1 MNETTFKKQK
11 ARYDKLVRKHIGN
24 PDDVTPQKLANAL
37 VAEAREGVS
46 KSSWYGLKS
55 AVKAVQASQGY
66 DKAVE
71 KMDKVKWPKDGIN
84 KKSQYCKKVPKDDY
98 LKLMKAAKGD
108 VLVQS
113 ALVLAKFTGMRPEE
127 MHNCAFDEAT
137 NTINVIGAKKSDVL
151 QRGADR
157 LIKVDD
163 DIAQYVGVAIGNL
176 KSTTKEVISHRM
188 KRLTKKTFPRRKS
201 PPTLKSF
208 RHQMGSDLK
217 LLVKQ
222 GKMEVKEAAYIL
234 GHQSADSMNKYGDVR
249 SASDGLKI
257 SIDGDPANIR
267 TPSADLEDAIDR
279 CTPAELMDSNNDWEA
294 GRKKLESEKPQNT
307 KENAVARH
315 SPDEQSLDI

>member
-1 MNETTFKKQK
+1 MNEETFKKQK

-24 PDDVTPQKLANAL
+24 PNEVTPQKLANAL
-37 VAEAREGVS
+37 VAEARSGVS

-55 AVKAVQASQGY
+55 AVKSVQASQGY

-84 KKSQYCKKVPKDDY
+84 TKSQYCKKVPREDY
-98 LKLMKAAKGD
+98 LKLMEAAKGD

-113 ALVLAKFTGMRPEE
+113 ALMLAKYTGMRPEE
-127 MHNCAFDEAT
+127 MHNCAFDEET
-137 NTINVIGAKKSDVL
+137 NTINVIGAKKSEAL

-163 DIAQYVGVAIGNL
+163 DLAQYMESAIGHL

-188 KRLTKKTFPRRKS
+188 KRLTKKTFPRRKA

-222 GKMEVKEAAYIL
+222 GKMDVKEAAYIL

-249 SASDGLKI
+249 SACGGLKI
-257 SIDGDPANIR
+257 STDAETANVR
-267 TPSADLEDAIDR
+267 TPSADLEAAIDR
-279 CTPAELMDSNNDWEA
+279 CTPAEIMDSGNAWEA

-307 KENAVARH
+307 KENLVARH
-315 SPDEQSLDI
+315 SPDDESLDI